1 MENAKNTYS
10 IKFNYFCFVKNYS
23 KIVSGLNCKELGS
36 CHPPSYNKEKAEQTV
51 NQQLFLDH

>member
-1 MENAKNTYS
+1 MLKTHTL
-10 IKFNYFCFVKNYS
+10 KFNYFCFIKNCS

-36 CHPPSYNKEKAEQTV
+36 CHPPSYNKEKAEQTE